1 MTQKDLDA
9 LHEGILTLISH
20 YLSGILTA
28 VEFKNAMSSIKPIN
42 DWSDLTDLI
51 DPATGLRYQPF
62 MFK

>member
-1 MTQKDLDA
+1 MTQNELNE

-28 VEFKNAMSSIKPIN
+28 VEFKNAMNSIKPIN
-42 DWSDLTDLI
+42 DWTDLSNLI

>member
-1 MTQKDLDA
+1 MSQNELNE

-28 VEFKNAMSSIKPIN
+28 IEFKNAMSSIKPIN
-42 DWSDLTDLI
+42 DWNDLVNLI
-51 DPATGLRYQPF
+51 DPATGLRYQSF